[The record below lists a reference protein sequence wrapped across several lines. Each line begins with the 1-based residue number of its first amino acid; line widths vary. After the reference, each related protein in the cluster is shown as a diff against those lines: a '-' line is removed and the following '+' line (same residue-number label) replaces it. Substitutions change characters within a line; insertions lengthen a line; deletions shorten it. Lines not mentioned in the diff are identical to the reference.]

1 MEDIKEKARK
11 EAEEIWENELKK
23 SFSSQINK
31 SLMETLNVLKTELNK
46 FDSSINKHIED
57 LDKQFDEKWTKKFN
71 DQMSQLEQL
80 KNNPNNNQPNI
91 INQNN
96 NNNNLDNNNN
106 NIFED
111 NNNIFKNLKKDF

>member
-57 LDKQFDEKWTKKFN
+57 LDKQFDEKC
-71 DQMSQLEQL
+71 SILYQLE
-80 KNNPNNNQPNI
+80 
-91 INQNN
+91 
-96 NNNNLDNNNN
+96 
-106 NIFED
+106 
-111 NNNIFKNLKKDF
+111 